1 MDAVADFSGSLNGW
15 LEKRVSPAC
24 DNVHIGGNGAGIHF
38 LFLPRGNAEEGP
50 EETHERKRQTH
61 SCHRENASIYLKPM
75 S

>member
-1 MDAVADFSGSLNGW
+1 MIMSISVEMG
-15 LEKRVSPAC
+15 P
-24 DNVHIGGNGAGIHF
+24 GIHF

-50 EETHERKRQTH
+50 EETHERKKQTH